1 MSVLDTTSAETDQ
14 IEEDMLANVSDVTPE
29 ETD

>member
-1 MSVLDTTSAETDQ
+1 MSVLDTTPEETDQ